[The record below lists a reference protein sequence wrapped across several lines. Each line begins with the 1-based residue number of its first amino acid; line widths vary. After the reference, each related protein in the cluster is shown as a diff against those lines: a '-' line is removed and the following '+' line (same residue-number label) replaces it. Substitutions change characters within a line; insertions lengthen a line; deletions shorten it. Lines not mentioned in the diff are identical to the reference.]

1 MEHIIASS
9 MIDHLEH
16 FIRPST
22 LI

>member
-9 MIDHLEH
+9 MMDHLEH